1 MASLRL
7 MRSQLPVRL
16 RVLFEIVTNGDTAGA
31 TTIVSAVF
39 EATVVLPLRVRL

>member
-1 MASLRL
+1 MAPLRL

-16 RVLFEIVTNGDTAGA
+16 RVLFEIVTNGDIAGA
-31 TTIVSAVF
+31 TTIMSAVF